1 MGIKVTVSTAGTKFL
16 GTNAVRIMVFC
27 SFSGNVH
34 LSILCGMCT
43 HGTVA
48 STGICSLV
56 SCIFNLRV
64 QEFYEIMKGTAIN
77 WDRVDFMGM
86 GGCSLLG

>member
-1 MGIKVTVSTAGTKFL
+1 MFICPFYVACARTALLQVLAFVVWSRAFL
-16 GTNAVRIMVFC
+16 TW
-27 SFSGNVH
+27 
-34 LSILCGMCT
+34 
-43 HGTVA
+43 
-48 STGICSLV
+48 
-56 SCIFNLRV
+56 V